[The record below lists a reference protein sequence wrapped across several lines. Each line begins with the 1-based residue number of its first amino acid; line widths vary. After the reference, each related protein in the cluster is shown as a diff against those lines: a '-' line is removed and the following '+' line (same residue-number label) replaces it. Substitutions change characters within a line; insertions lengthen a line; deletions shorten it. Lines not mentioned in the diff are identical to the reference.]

1 MLAAVDTFARDL
13 KSERLAACEAAHV
26 RGAQTEEILRLQTL
40 CLDQRELRLAALLQ
54 EFEHAGPAMI
64 ERAVEATEGLPRVEG
79 CRDEEALLRA
89 APPPEDPETIG
100 KAKAIQ
106 DELARAGVLLDA
118 ARPHEALEIAEAQL
132 TVARALEHPPALAD
146 AAYEV
151 GRALIEIGSGEQ
163 LDRADALLR
172 EAGDL
177 AERAQDDTL
186 AAECWTAL
194 VRLSARRSSDKEM
207 GYRHAEKAFSAI
219 ERSGSD
225 PALRVR
231 ALHETGILCSLGG
244 RTEDAERT
252 LRDAVDLAEKNEVGA
267 MLRADGWRLLAGVLR
282 ERGRFAEA
290 REAFETVAQIER
302 DTLGE
307 EHPRLASTKH
317 DHALF
322 LLEQGDTG
330 GARRLLQQAIAIHA
344 RALADDDLRR
354 SRPLT
359 ALGILEDS
367 QERYAESLSAHEQA
381 LAVQLRAVGDGDLLT
396 VRSRG
401 HIAQAL
407 LMLRRMEDAGTQLD
421 LYEQGID
428 RHLDALPRDRALAC
442 KLRGQWWIA
451 RADRAQA
458 IATLT
463 RGRALVE
470 GSRGDPLD
478 LAEIHWLLSRAY
490 LESGARDQVRG
501 RMFAGSAR
509 ALFAAG
515 GSAGERRERA
525 LDGWLRA
532 AR

>member
-1 MLAAVDTFARDL
+1 MPCCA
-13 KSERLAACEAAHV
+13 
-26 RGAQTEEILRLQTL
+26 
-40 CLDQRELRLAALLQ
+40 
-54 EFEHAGPAMI
+54 P
-64 ERAVEATEGLPRVEG
+64 LPS
-79 CRDEEALLRA
+79 
-89 APPPEDPETIG
+89 EDPETIG

-151 GRALIEIGSGEQ
+151 GRALIEIGAASSSIAQMPCCVKPGTS
-163 LDRADALLR
+163 RSS
-172 EAGDL
+172 
-177 AERAQDDTL
+177 QDDTCR
-186 AAECWTAL
+186 AECMDGAGPPL
-194 VRLSARRSSDKEM
+194 RPAKLRQGDGISPRREGIFSD
-207 GYRHAEKAFSAI
+207 
-219 ERSGSD
+219 
-225 PALRVR
+225 R
-231 ALHETGILCSLGG
+231 ALGERPCAAGPRAPRDWHLCSLGG